1 MPLVQRLNQT
11 LSRVPLR
18 WVLTVPFVLLT
29 VGAVGLVGYLSYRSG
44 QIAVQNLAN
53 QLLEQVSQ
61 RVSDRLDNYLKTPQQ
76 VVAVNRFA
84 AERGDRSLND
94 FDLWQRYFQQQIAQS
109 DYLTTLTL
117 VTAQGEVLGVGKDRN
132 ALFAQKNDFIV
143 GELKTADRLQRR
155 FYLLNSQGDRV
166 KLIRIL
172 PTQDLRLR
180 PWTAQARTTKQ
191 PFWTPIFS
199 SSVVSSASI
208 GAVTPIIQGGV
219 FQGYFIAEIFLVDI
233 NNFLHS
239 LNFSPSGQVFI
250 LERTGDLVANS
261 TLEQP
266 FVESERAKQPIRLQ
280 ASQSQDLLTQLAT
293 QHILNQWRDLNQ
305 IQQHQRSSFIHNRQT
320 FFTQVIPYRDAYGLD
335 WLIVAIVPESD
346 FMSEIQANLQRT
358 VLLSLFTLLV
368 AVGLGVLIARSIARP
383 ISRLNQAAKAIAL
396 GDLNQSV
403 EAKSVQE
410 VTQLSQSF
418 QQMTTQLSRLL
429 QAVQDSEQKFS
440 TLLDSVPVGVSVF
453 DASGQIVLVN
463 RAGQAILGLGK
474 VDRLPFDK
482 ISQTYQVYI
491 AGTDQLYPT
500 EQLPAVRALQGETTI
515 VDDVEIE
522 VNERRVPLEIHTIPV
537 FDAAGKVLYAINAFQ
552 DITERRQAEQLQI
565 NYNHDLERQVAE
577 QTAALQEINRM
588 KDEFIS
594 IVTHEL
600 RTPLTAIRASLGLL
614 NSGMLEDEPD
624 TQERMLRVAAE
635 SSDRLVRLVNDILN
649 LERLES
655 GKVQMVMQACDVSNL
670 MKQAV
675 DAVESIALEASVTL
689 SISAIDAQ
697 VWASSDAIVQT
708 LINLVSNAVKFSDAG
723 STVWLKAETAWESER
738 VYIRFS
744 VTDRGR
750 GIPADKLESIF
761 GRFQQVDSS
770 DSREKSGTG
779 LGLAICKSIVQQ
791 HGGQIWVESEL
802 NQGSTFYFT
811 LPLFKPELNRSV

>member
-1 MPLVQRLNQT
+1 MLVQRLNQT

-29 VGAVGLVGYLSYRSG
+29 VGASGLVGYFSYRSG
-44 QIAVQNLAN
+44 QTAVQELAN

-61 RVSDRLDNYLKTPQQ
+61 RVSEHLDNFLKTPQQ
-76 VVAVNRFA
+76 VVAMNRFT
-84 AERGDRSLND
+84 AERGDRNLTD
-94 FDLWQRYFQQQIAQS
+94 FDLWQRYFQQQIGQS
-109 DYLTTLTL
+109 DYLTTVTV

-132 ALFAQKNDFIV
+132 ALFAEKNDFIV

-155 FYLLNSQGDRV
+155 FYLLNQQGDRV
-166 KLIRIL
+166 KLIRTL
-172 PTQDLRLR
+172 PTQDIRLR
-180 PWTAQARTTKQ
+180 PWARQIETAKQ
-191 PFWTPIFS
+191 PFWTAIFS
-199 SSVVSSASI
+199 SAVVSSASI
-208 GAVTPIIQGGV
+208 GAITPVIQDDV
-219 FQGYFIAEIFLVDI
+219 FQGYFSSEFFLVDI

-250 LERTGDLVANS
+250 LERTGDLVSNS

-266 FVESERAKQPIRLQ
+266 FVKSERQRTPVRLR
-280 ASQSQDLLTQLAT
+280 ASQSQDLLTRLAT
-293 QHILNQWRDLNQ
+293 EQILNQWHDLNQ
-305 IQQHQRSSFIHNRQT
+305 IQQNQQLRFTHNHQI
-320 FFTQVIPYRDAYGLD
+320 FFTRIIPYRDSYGLD

-346 FMSEIQANLQRT
+346 FMTEIQANLHRT
-358 VLLSLFTLLV
+358 LLLSLFTLLI
-368 AVGLGVLIARSIARP
+368 AIGLGVLITRSIAVP

-396 GDLNQSV
+396 GNLHQSV
-403 EAKSVQE
+403 NANSVRE

-418 QQMTTQLSRLL
+418 QQMTTQLSQLL
-429 QAVQDSEQKFS
+429 QASQDSERKFS

-453 DASGQIVLVN
+453 DASGKIVLVN
-463 RAGQAILGLGK
+463 RAGQIILGQGTA
-474 VDRLPFDK
+474 DHLPLDK
-482 ISQTYQVYI
+482 ISETYRVYV
-491 AGTDQLYPT
+491 AKTAQLYPT

-522 VNERRVPLEIHTIPV
+522 VNGRRVPLEIHTIPV
-537 FDAAGKVLYAINAFQ
+537 FDAEGKVLYAINAFQ
-552 DITERRQAEQLQI
+552 DITERRQAEQLQL
-565 NYNHDLERQVAE
+565 NYNRDLECQVAE

-614 NSGMLEDEPD
+614 DAGMLEDEPD
-624 TQERMLRVAAE
+624 TRERMLHVAAQ

-655 GKVQMVMQACDVSNL
+655 GKVQLVIQACDLSSL
-670 MKQAV
+670 IEQAI
-675 DAVESIALEASVTL
+675 DAVESIAIGASVTL
-689 SISAIDAQ
+689 STSAIEAQ

-708 LINLVSNAVKFSDAG
+708 LINLISNA
-723 STVWLKAETAWESER
+723 
-738 VYIRFS
+738 IRFS
-744 VTDRGR
+744 AAGDRVWIKAEFIESMQPALIRFAVQDQGR

-770 DSREKSGTG
+770 DSREKGGTG

-791 HGGQIWVESEL
+791 HGGQIWVESKL

-811 LPLFKPELNRSV
+811 LPLAT